1 MGFNLGT
8 FLGGAASGGS
18 QVLDER
24 RAQADRDK
32 VTKEERQWQI
42 ATEARAAA
50 RARKA
55 TRASKKNDTEEMA
68 GLLKSLGFND
78 ANITTALSQ
87 GKSAVALYAE
97 AAKNNFGKEGFNDPN
112 ALFEVAGANATP
124 QEVLSTLPENG
135 VTPIPAEAPSLT
147 ATSEL
152 SASTVPNNRQ
162 VYLGAAFGSPPPKLN
177 SLNALHTNI
186 LQDMMATKNPNKL
199 AALQIKEQNVL
210 KAIKKAAEASDTSD
224 PSSDERT
231 ITVPN
236 YLDMVKVRNRQALNK
251 AKIQTDLDG
260 VITQSIDGLEGIVAI
275 AQAEGAQE
283 MLNINATL
291 PTSDPLITEPT
302 KQYISVQKED
312 LSQFARKVSRVATVP
327 KEGDTEVV
335 LADLENNE
343 EKYYNSYKGI
353 LSTGDDMLNAVRT
366 GEVVKG
372 SVVMHKGRLFVF
384 VGTTSPLATKG
395 EDGTINPYYEV
406 GTGY

>member
-1 MGFNLGT
+1 MGFNLGA

-24 RAQADRDK
+24 RAEAERAR

-97 AAKNNFGKEGFNDPN
+97 AAKNFGKEGFNDPN

-302 KQYISVQKED
+302 KQYVSVQKED

>member
-1 MGFNLGT
+1 MGFSLGA
-8 FLGGAASGGS
+8 FLGGAAGAGS
-18 QVLDER
+18 RGIEKR
-24 RAQADRDK
+24 RDTLQRE
-32 VTKEERQWQI
+32 KETAEARQWQI

-55 TRASKKNDTEEMA
+55 ARASKKKDTEEMA
-68 GLLKSLGFND
+68 GLLKSLNFND
-78 ANITTALSQ
+78 ANIATALSQ

-97 AAKNNFGKEGFNDPN
+97 AAKNNFGKEGFDDPN
-112 ALFEVAGANATP
+112 VLFEIAGANATP
-124 QEVLSTLPENG
+124 QEVLSTLPKDG
-135 VTPIPAEAPSLT
+135 VSPKPAEAPSLT

-152 SASTVPNNRQ
+152 STPTVPNNRQ
-162 VYLGAAFGSPPPKLN
+162 AYLGAAFGSPPPKLN

-199 AALQIKEQNVL
+199 AALQMKEQNVL
-210 KAIKKAAEASDTSD
+210 NAIKKAAEASDTSD